1 MAKLPKAFET
11 FRRRYPSVYEA
22 YDALGG
28 AAHEA
33 GPLDQKTRELVKL
46 GMAIGGRLE
55 GAVRSHAHRAL
66 EAGATPRE
74 IEQVILLAVTTSG
87 FPTAVAA
94 FTWVEDLLGPAKR
107 ARGKAPDSERKP
119 RA

>member
-11 FRRRYPSVYEA
+11 FRQRHRSVYEA
-22 YDALGG
+22 YEALGKT
-28 AAHEA
+28 AHEA

-55 GAVRSHAHRAL
+55 GAVRSHARRAR
-66 EAGATPRE
+66 EAGATPAE
-74 IEQVILLAVTTSG
+74 LEHVILLAVTTSG

-94 FTWVEDLLGPAKR
+94 FTWVEEHLDTGASKR
-107 ARGKAPDSERKP
+107 RTR
-119 RA
+119 

>member
-11 FRRRYPSVYEA
+11 FRKRYRGVYEA
-22 YDALGG
+22 YETLGG
-28 AAHEA
+28 AAHEG

-55 GAVRSHAHRAL
+55 GAVRSHAQRAR
-66 EAGATPRE
+66 EAGATPQE
-74 IEQVILLAVTTSG
+74 IEHVVLLAVTTAG

-94 FTWVEDLLGPAKR
+94 FTWVAKHLAKTPPKGQEVR
-107 ARGKAPDSERKP
+107 R
-119 RA
+119 

>member
-11 FRRRYPSVYEA
+11 FRKRYRSVYKA
-22 YDALGG
+22 YETLGG
-28 AAHEA
+28 TAHEG

-55 GAVRSHAHRAL
+55 GAVRSHAQRAR
-66 EAGATPRE
+66 EAGATPAE
-74 IEQVILLAVTTSG
+74 IEHVVLLAVTTVG

-94 FTWVEDLLGPAKR
+94 FTWVEEYLGRAPA
-107 ARGKAPDSERKP
+107 KP
-119 RA
+119 RAR

>member
-11 FRRRYPSVYEA
+11 FRNRYRRVYEA
-22 YDALGG
+22 YEALGRT
-28 AAHEA
+28 AHEV

-55 GAVRSHAHRAL
+55 GAVRSHAQRAL
-66 EAGATPRE
+66 EAGATPDE
-74 IEQVILLAVTTSG
+74 IEHVVLLAVTTSG

-94 FTWVEDLLGPAKR
+94 FTWVEDLL
-107 ARGKAPDSERKP
+107 RKSP
-119 RA
+119 QTRRRVRQ

>member
-1 MAKLPKAFET
+1 MKKLPKAFET
-11 FRRRYPSVYEA
+11 FRKRYRRVHKAYE
-22 YDALGG
+22 ALGG

-55 GAVRSHAHRAL
+55 GAVRSHAQRAR
-66 EAGATPRE
+66 EAGATPQE
-74 IEQVILLAVTTSG
+74 IEHVVLLAVTTSG

-94 FTWVEDLLGPAKR
+94 FTWVEKHLRKGPPK
-107 ARGKAPDSERKP
+107 ERRTRK
-119 RA
+119 

>member
-11 FRRRYPSVYEA
+11 FRKRYRSVYKA
-22 YDALGG
+22 YEALGG

-46 GMAIGGRLE
+46 GMAVGGRLE

-66 EAGATPRE
+66 EVGATPEE
-74 IEQVILLAVTTSG
+74 IEHVVLLAITTSG

-94 FTWVEDLLGPAKR
+94 FTWVEELLAPRKR
-107 ARGKAPDSERKP
+107 KTSRRS
-119 RA
+119 